1 MSKKVDELL
10 EELEEKAINVTLS
23 HDIEELQRE
32 VVRLRK
38 LLETYGIEEEM
49 HITNI
54 EYICQKGID
63 NLKFMAMNGSLDS
76 DATKTLD
83 LLHKNLRMARG
94 PLHKKEAPGR
104 AASEIELLRIVNG
117 SKKQFK

>member
-1 MSKKVDELL
+1 MTKDIDKMLDELEVEAKEIAIPNTVEDLQKEVLKLRKVL
-10 EELEEKAINVTLS
+10 EE
-23 HDIEELQRE
+23 
-32 VVRLRK
+32 
-38 LLETYGIEEEM
+38 YGIVEEG

-63 NLKFMAMNGSLDS
+63 DLKFLAMNGGLDS

-94 PLHKKEAPGR
+94 PLAKKEAPGR
-104 AASEIELLRIVNG
+104 AASENELLRIVNNA
-117 SKKQFK
+117 KKD